1 VANRHVSGDQRGGGF
16 RAADDPVQELDCWSD
31 VPEHIEA
38 EPDDRFEAEAGR
50 YHLYVSYACP
60 WAHRTLLIRALM
72 GLEDAI
78 DISVVDPYRDDDG
91 WQFTPRRR
99 GVPRTNSTGATI
111 SVNCTSRPTPT
122 PPAG

>member
-16 RAADDPVQELDCWSD
+16 RAADDPVQELDCWPD

-78 DISVVDPYRDDDG
+78 DISVVDPLS
-91 WQFTPRRR
+91 RR
-99 GVPRTNSTGATI
+99 
-111 SVNCTSRPTPT
+111 
-122 PPAG
+122 